1 MNLKRILFLWFNL
14 SLVYIFTDY
23 LSLWASDQGSPDLR
37 LMSFNIRNSYARDGQ
52 NHWEGRKDLLYSVI
66 RDYAPD
72 VLGLQEANS
81 FQLEELSDEFP
92 EYGKVGEGSMGGAKG
107 QYSAILFLEEQCKL
121 SDSGSFWLSETP
133 TEPSKSWGSAHHR
146 ICTWAELVDKESQQT
161 IYVYNTHM
169 DDGSRKAR
177 EEGARMIMDHIQKKA
192 ESSPFVLMGD
202 FNAPEDSEAL
212 KIIKGNSEAGQ
223 NLGIQMVDSFR
234 VLYPNRKN
242 VGTYNGFTG
251 QFDGPK
257 IDYIMVRPSM
267 KVIEASILQSNR
279 EGRYPS
285 DHFPVT
291 AQVGL
296 H

>member
-1 MNLKRILFLWFNL
+1 MNLKRMLFLWLHLLFL
-14 SLVYIFTDY
+14 SNFTDC
-23 LSLWASDQGSPDLR
+23 LSLWASDQDSSGLR
-37 LMSFNIRNSYARDGQ
+37 VMSFNIRNSFARDGE
-52 NHWEGRKDLLYSVI
+52 NHWESRKDLVYSVT

-81 FQLEELSDEFP
+81 FQLEELCNKFP
-92 EYGKVGEGSMGGAKG
+92 EYGKVGEGSMGDTKG
-107 QYSAILFLEEQCKL
+107 QYSAILFLKKRFKL
-121 SDSGSFWLSETP
+121 TDSGSFWLSENP

-146 ICTWAELVDKESQQT
+146 ICTWAELLDNESQQT

-177 EEGARMIMDHIQKKA
+177 EKGARMIMDHIQKKA
-192 ESSPFVLMGD
+192 ESSPLVLMGD

-212 KIIKGNSEAGQ
+212 KIIKGNFEADQ
-223 NLGIQMVDSFR
+223 KLGIQMVDSFR
-234 VLYPNRKN
+234 VLYPQRKK
-242 VGTYNGFTG
+242 VGTYNGFTS
-251 QFDGPK
+251 QSDGPK

-291 AQVGL
+291 AELGIR
-296 H
+296 

>member
-1 MNLKRILFLWFNL
+1 MVRFILFLFFL
-14 SLVYIFTDY
+14 SECLF
-23 LSLWASDQGSPDLR
+23 LQASDQGSPDLR
-37 LMSFNIRNSYARDGQ
+37 VMSFNIRNSYARDGE

-107 QYSAILFLEEQCKL
+107 QYSAILFLEERCKL

-251 QFDGPK
+251 QSDGPK

-267 KVIEASILQSNR
+267 KVIEASILQTNLK
-279 EGRYPS
+279 GRYPS

-291 AQVGL
+291 AQVSL
-296 H
+296 P

>member
-14 SLVYIFTDY
+14 SLVYIFTDC
-23 LSLWASDQGSPDLR
+23 LSLWASDQDSSGLR
-37 LMSFNIRNSYARDGQ
+37 VMSFNIRNSFARDGE
-52 NHWEGRKDLLYSVI
+52 NHWESRKDIVYSVT

-81 FQLEELSDEFP
+81 FQLEKLCNKFP
-92 EYGKVGEGSMGGAKG
+92 EYGKVGEGSMGDTKG
-107 QYSAILFLEEQCKL
+107 QYSAILFLKKRFKL
-121 SDSGSFWLSETP
+121 TDSGSFWLSKTP
-133 TEPSKSWGSAHHR
+133 TQPSKSWGSAHHR
-146 ICTWAELVDKESQQT
+146 ICTWVELLDRESQQT

-169 DDGSRKAR
+169 DDGSKKAR
-177 EEGARMIMDHIQKKA
+177 EEGTRLIIDHIQEKA
-192 ESSPFVLMGD
+192 ATYPFLLMGD

-212 KIIKGNSEAGQ
+212 KIIKGNSIARKDH
-223 NLGIQMVDSFR
+223 GIQMVDSFR
-234 VLYPNRKN
+234 VLHPQRKK

-251 QFDGPK
+251 QSDGPK

-267 KVIEASILQSNR
+267 KVIEASILQTNR

-291 AQVGL
+291 AELGIR
-296 H
+296 

>member
-1 MNLKRILFLWFNL
+1 MNLTRILFLWFNL
-14 SLVYIFTDY
+14 SFVSTFTGC
-23 LSLWASDQGSPDLR
+23 LSLWAADQDNTDLR
-37 LMSFNIRNSYARDGQ
+37 VMSFNIRNSFARDGA
-52 NHWEGRKDLLYSVI
+52 NHWEGRMGLVYSVI

-81 FQLEELSDEFP
+81 FQLEELSHEFP

-107 QYSAILFLEEQCKL
+107 QYSAILFWKEQFKL

-133 TEPSKSWGSAHHR
+133 TAPSKSWGSAHHR
-146 ICTWAELVDKESQQT
+146 ICTWVELLDRESQQT

-169 DDGSRKAR
+169 DDGSKKAR

-192 ESSPFVLMGD
+192 ELSPSVFMGD

-212 KIIKGNSEAGQ
+212 KIIKSNSESDQ
-223 NLGIQMVDSFR
+223 KLGIQMVDSFR
-234 VLYPNRKN
+234 VLYPQRKK

-251 QFDGPK
+251 QSDGPK

-267 KVIEASILQSNR
+267 KVIEASILQTNLK
-279 EGRYPS
+279 GRYPS

-291 AQVGL
+291 AQVSL
-296 H
+296 P

>member
-1 MNLKRILFLWFNL
+1 MNLQRILFLWFNL
-14 SLVYIFTDY
+14 SFVSIFTDC
-23 LSLWASDQGSPDLR
+23 LSVWAADQENTEIR
-37 LMSFNIRNSYARDGQ
+37 VMSFNIRNSYAKDGE
-52 NHWEGRKDLLYSVI
+52 NHWESRKDLVYSVI

-81 FQLEELSDEFP
+81 FQLEELSHEFP
-92 EYGKVGEGSMGGAKG
+92 QYGKVGEGSMGGAKG
-107 QYSAILFLEEQCKL
+107 QYSAILFLKKRFKL

-133 TEPSKSWGSAHHR
+133 TEPSKSWRSAHHR
-146 ICTWAELVDKESQQT
+146 ICTWAELLDKESQQT
-161 IYVYNTHM
+161 IYLYNTHM

-177 EEGARMIMDHIQKKA
+177 ENGARMIMDHIQKKA
-192 ESSPFVLMGD
+192 ESSPFLLMGD

-212 KIIKGNSEAGQ
+212 KIIKGNSESGQ

-234 VLYPNRKN
+234 VLYPNRKK
-242 VGTYNGFTG
+242 VGTYNGFSG
-251 QFDGPK
+251 QSDGSK
-257 IDYIMVRPSM
+257 IDYIMVKPSM
-267 KVIEASILQSNR
+267 KVIEASILQTNR

-296 H
+296 P

>member
-1 MNLKRILFLWFNL
+1 MARFILFLLFL
-14 SLVYIFTDY
+14 SECLF
-23 LSLWASDQGSPDLR
+23 LQASDQGSSGLR
-37 LMSFNIRNSYARDGQ
+37 VMSFNIRNSFARDGE
-52 NHWEGRKDLLYSVI
+52 NHWEGRKDLVYSVI

-81 FQLEELSDEFP
+81 FQLEELSHEFP

-107 QYSAILFLEEQCKL
+107 QYSAILFWKEQFKL

-133 TEPSKSWGSAHHR
+133 TAPSKSWGSAHHR
-146 ICTWAELVDKESQQT
+146 ICTWVELLDRESQQT

-169 DDGSRKAR
+169 DDGSKKAR

-192 ESSPFVLMGD
+192 ELSPSVFMGD

-212 KIIKGNSEAGQ
+212 KIIKSNSESDQ
-223 NLGIQMVDSFR
+223 KLGIQMVDSFR
-234 VLYPNRKN
+234 VLYPQRKK

-251 QFDGPK
+251 QSDGPK

-267 KVIEASILQSNR
+267 KVIEASILQTNQK
-279 EGRYPS
+279 GRYPS
-285 DHFPVT
+285 DHYPVT
-291 AQVGL
+291 AQVSL
-296 H
+296 P